1 MSVLNMKDWNVRCK
15 FSPYIYEQDKFKLT
29 SNTSHIYLEDKCPD
43 KMNTLNKQLMLRN
56 VTQTNK
62 ILLKTNVLE
71 N

>member
-1 MSVLNMKDWNVRCK
+1 MCVINSVH
-15 FSPYIYEQDKFKLT
+15 IYEQDKFKLT
-29 SNTSHIYLEDKCPD
+29 SNTLHTYLEDKCPD

-56 VTQTNK
+56 VTQKNQ